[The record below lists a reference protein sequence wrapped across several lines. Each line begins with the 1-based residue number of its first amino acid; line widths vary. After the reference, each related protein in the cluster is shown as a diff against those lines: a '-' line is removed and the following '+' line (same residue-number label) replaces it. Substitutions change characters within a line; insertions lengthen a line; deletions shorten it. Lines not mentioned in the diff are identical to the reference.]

1 MPFVQ
6 YCSTPSWQ
14 DAHSR
19 QESTKQLA
27 VERQGSEVVG
37 PAQRRLRRAT
47 IEAGHRAAHGTDM
60 SDDFVAGHH
69 RENAATPLAAGL
81 VDVRMAHAAV
91 GNLDLHIV
99 RTGCAPFD
107 GPGSK
112 RGAGAGRSIGG
123 CTQV

>member
-1 MPFVQ
+1 MSLAQPR
-6 YCSTPSWQ
+6 PHRI
-14 DAHSR
+14 AH
-19 QESTKQLA
+19 L
-27 VERQGSEVVG
+27 
-37 PAQRRLRRAT
+37 
-47 IEAGHRAAHGTDM
+47 EAGDCVAYGADVT
-60 SDDFVAGHH
+60 DDFVTGHH
-69 RENAATPLAAGL
+69 RENAATPLAACL
-81 VDVRMAHAAV
+81 VDIRVAHAAV